1 VVGEAADD
9 GEKRLVPHVSGGQL
23 NPCNRPMTD
32 AGSRSEI
39 GLAPTEDGP
48 AGSNLPSDDPGTVLG
63 GVVIDAA
70 NDINYDIR

>member
-9 GEKRLVPHVSGGQL
+9 GEKSLVPHVGGSQL

-32 AGSRSEI
+32 AGSHSEI

-48 AGSNLPSDDPGTVLG
+48 AGSNLPGYDPGTVLG
-63 GVVIDAA
+63 RGVIDVA
-70 NDINYDIR
+70 NDIIYAIK